1 MPTNMN
7 TSIKTIDEYIASF
20 PKDVQALLQT
30 MRGIIKKAAP
40 KATETISY
48 GIPTFV
54 QDGNLVH
61 FGGYKNHI
69 GFYPAPN
76 GIEAFKKELSKYE
89 GSKGTVKF
97 ALDKPLPAA
106 LISQIVKYRIEKNKE
121 KAALKKPVAKK
132 TSKAAKPTDEQQVKA
147 WMNKLD
153 AVTKKDIAAVQKI
166 IKTASPKLN
175 ERIKWNA
182 PSYYYKEDIVT
193 FGPYKNGKILLVFH
207 HPSIV
212 KIKSAL
218 LEGNYKDR
226 RLLYLEDLKS
236 IATNKKELIR
246 IIQESIKLIDKK

>member
-20 PKDVQALLQT
+20 PKDVQALLQK

-61 FGGYKNHI
+61 FGGFKSHI

-97 ALDKPLPAA
+97 VLDKPLPAA
-106 LISQIVKYRIEKNKE
+106 LITQIVKYRIEKNKE
-121 KAALKKPVAKK
+121 KAALKKPVPKK
-132 TSKAAKPTDEQQVKA
+132 SIKITKPADEQLVKA
-147 WMNKLD
+147 WIEKLD
-153 AVTKKDIAAVQKI
+153 AVTKKEIEAVRKI
-166 IKTASPKLN
+166 IKAASPKLN

-182 PSYYYKEDIVT
+182 PSYYYQEDIVT

-212 KIKSAL
+212 KIKSPL

-226 RLLYLEDLKS
+226 RLLYLEGSKS
-236 IATNKKELIR
+236 ITTNKKELIR
-246 IIQESIKLIDKK
+246 IIQKSVKLIDKK

>member
-1 MPTNMN
+1 MQT
-7 TSIKTIDEYIASF
+7 TIKTIDEYIAGF
-20 PKDVQALLQT
+20 PKDVQVTLQKMRAL
-30 MRGIIKKAAP
+30 IKKAAP

-61 FGGYKNHI
+61 FGGYKSHI

-106 LISQIVKYRIEKNKE
+106 LITQIVKFRIEKNKE
-121 KAALKKPVAKK
+121 KAALKNPVVKK
-132 TSKAAKPTDEQQVKA
+132 AVKKDKPTDEQQIKN
-147 WMNKLD
+147 WIEKLD
-153 AVTKKDIAAVQKI
+153 AATKKEIEAVRKI
-166 IKTASPKLN
+166 IRAASSKLN

-193 FGPYKNGKILLVFH
+193 FGPYKNGMTLLVFH

-218 LEGNYKDR
+218 LEGTYKDR
-226 RLLYLEDLKS
+226 RLLYLEGAKS
-236 IATNKKELIR
+236 IATNKKELTR
-246 IIQESIKLIDKK
+246 IIQESVKLIEKNNF

>member
-1 MPTNMN
+1 MN
-7 TSIKTIDEYIASF
+7 TAIKTTDEYIAGF
-20 PKDVQALLQT
+20 PKEVQLVLQK
-30 MRGIIKKAAP
+30 MRAIIKKAAP

-54 QDGNLVH
+54 LDGNLVH

-97 ALDKPLPAA
+97 ALDKPLPSG
-106 LISQIVKYRIEKNKE
+106 LITQIVKYRIEKNKE
-121 KAALKKPVAKK
+121 KAVAKK
-132 TSKAAKPTDEQQVKA
+132 TVTKKTGKPTDEQQVKS
-147 WMNKLD
+147 WIDKLD
-153 AVTKKDIAAVQKI
+153 TTTKKEIEAVRKI

-193 FGPYKNGKILLVFH
+193 FGPYKKDKLLLVFH
-207 HPSIV
+207 HPAVV
-212 KIKSAL
+212 KIKSEL
-218 LEGNYKDR
+218 LQGEYKDR
-226 RLLYLEDLKS
+226 RLVYFKNKAEAEK
-236 IATNKKELIR
+236 NKKELSR
-246 IIQESIKLIDKK
+246 IINEILKSIDIK